1 MFTYIL
7 LQFLPKY
14 THPCPALYCTEKKSV
29 VMKEKKTM
37 RSLKND

>member
-14 THPCPALYCTEKKSV
+14 THPCPALYC
-29 VMKEKKTM
+29 KEKKICGDEG
-37 RSLKND
+37 KNFEESEK